1 MGDRAEFE
9 VIHRPFEFQNFCLM
23 CLVSCIFIN
32 DSSLSFRL
40 EQVSSDERVG
50 SLAENL
56 MEAIRKNPSVAQKI
70 EEVRKQTKDEK
81 KRLAMA
87 MREKQLGALGMSTNE
102 KGQVSN
108 FLKIKLDQICNDKKT
123 LLII

>member
-1 MGDRAEFE
+1 
-9 VIHRPFEFQNFCLM
+9 
-23 CLVSCIFIN
+23 
-32 DSSLSFRL
+32 
-40 EQVSSDERVG
+40 
-50 SLAENL
+50 

-102 KGQVSN
+102 KGQVMI
-108 FLKIKLDQICNDKKT
+108 LKKLT
-123 LLII
+123 

>member
-1 MGDRAEFE
+1 MTFLF
-9 VIHRPFEFQNFCLM
+9 VL
-23 CLVSCIFIN
+23 
-32 DSSLSFRL
+32 FRL

-102 KGQVSN
+102 KGQVMM
-108 FLKIKLDQICNDKKT
+108 LKIFFFKCIKHFT
-123 LLII
+123 LLEAFM

>member
-1 MGDRAEFE
+1 
-9 VIHRPFEFQNFCLM
+9 M
-23 CLVSCIFIN
+23 CF
-32 DSSLSFRL
+32 FRL

-56 MEAIRKNPSVAQKI
+56 MEAIRKNPGVAQKI

-102 KGQVSN
+102 KGQVKA
-108 FLKIKLDQICNDKKT
+108 FKKT
-123 LLII
+123 FLRFLINILVNFETLIGQKANKWNL

>member
-1 MGDRAEFE
+1 MKW
-9 VIHRPFEFQNFCLM
+9 N
-23 CLVSCIFIN
+23 
-32 DSSLSFRL
+32 LSYDNLFVLFRL

-102 KGQVSN
+102 KGQVMLLTLYMPN
-108 FLKIKLDQICNDKKT
+108 YDPEIKDKT
-123 LLII
+123 YS

>member
-1 MGDRAEFE
+1 MQLYLY
-9 VIHRPFEFQNFCLM
+9 I
-23 CLVSCIFIN
+23 I
-32 DSSLSFRL
+32 FRL

-102 KGQVSN
+102 KGQVKQ
-108 FLKIKLDQICNDKKT
+108 LKNLVSVYI
-123 LLII
+123 

>member
-1 MGDRAEFE
+1 MYLKF
-9 VIHRPFEFQNFCLM
+9 
-23 CLVSCIFIN
+23 LVFLSVLHL
-32 DSSLSFRL
+32 SLRL

-108 FLKIKLDQICNDKKT
+108 FL
-123 LLII
+123 